1 MTEDRVLTLLRES
14 RDGYVSGQDIS
25 KKLKVTRASV
35 WKDMQ
40 RLRKTGYGIS
50 AVPRK
55 GYRLVSVPDKLFSD
69 EIGLG
74 LKTKIVGRQILSY
87 DDLDSTNDAAMRL
100 GEQGVKEGTC
110 VFAEYQKKGRG
121 RLGRTWAAPKG
132 KNVLFSVLLRPLL
145 PASEISKITLAAAVS
160 VAKAVKKHTGKVPGI
175 KWPNDVL
182 FEEAKV
188 CGILTEMSG
197 EADRVNFVV
206 LGIGVNVNADP
217 SQLPPGSIS
226 LKKIAAREISRVDFA
241 RDLLKELDD
250 DYARLKEGR
259 FAELA
264 EEWEGF
270 SATSGRRVTATL
282 SGRKIQGQAT
292 GIDKDGA
299 LWIRTDSGL
308 QERITAGDIQHL
320 RPA

>member
-1 MTEDRVLTLLRES
+1 MTEDR
-14 RDGYVSGQDIS
+14 
-25 KKLKVTRASV
+25 
-35 WKDMQ
+35 
-40 RLRKTGYGIS
+40 
-50 AVPRK
+50 
-55 GYRLVSVPDKLFSD
+55 D
-69 EIGLG
+69 ELSLN

-87 DDLDSTNDAAMRL
+87 DELDSTNDVAMRL

-121 RLGRTWAAPKG
+121 RLGRSWAAPKG
-132 KNVLFSVLLRPLL
+132 KSLLFSVLLRPLL
-145 PASEISKITLAAAVS
+145 PASEISKITLGAAVS
-160 VAKAVKKHTGKVPGI
+160 VVKAVKKHTGKTLGI
-175 KWPNDVL
+175 KWPNDIL

-197 EADRVNFVV
+197 EADRVKFVV
-206 LGIGVNVNADP
+206 VGIGVNVNAE
-217 SQLPPGSIS
+217 SLELPPGSIS
-226 LKKIAAREISRVDFA
+226 LNKIAGREVSRVDFA
-241 RDLLKELDD
+241 RDLLRELDD
-250 DYARLKEGR
+250 DYARLKDGK

-264 EEWEGF
+264 EDWEVF

-308 QERITAGDIQHL
+308 QERITAGDVQHL
-320 RPA
+320 RPSS